1 MIEEPPPS
9 KGREVLLV
17 WLKLL
22 ALLAIVFAFGLIVM
36 LMRKAIPR

>member
-1 MIEEPPPS
+1 MADGPPRPT
-9 KGREVLLV
+9 GREALLV
-17 WLKLL
+17 WLKLV